1 MKVDAIRRTFYSA
14 KNSLRKISEKNHR
27 NTYTQEEIKQMPTTQ
42 VWDEIKSLADSLTN
56 RFAK

>member
-14 KNSLRKISEKNHR
+14 KNSLRKISEKKHR